1 MLFYKEKITKKK
13 TQHIY
18 KYKDIKQKLKILVDL
33 EYTYTE
39 IDKQLVKKE
48 WIKIKLIDKLFKNFN
63 TNRIKNREVM
73 RYTLLEL
80 EINRYMDKIN
90 VTVTDLNNIDIFLG
104 YDQLIKH
111 NLEVDWNKEIIQF
124 TRCPKKYKTQYQNIV
139 FTSKTRSARIKDSRL

>member
-18 KYKDIKQKLKILVDL
+18 KYKDLKILVDL

-39 IDKQLVKKE
+39 INKQLVKKE
-48 WIKIKLIDKLFKNFN
+48 WIKIELIDKLFKIFN

-80 EINRYMDKIN
+80 GINRYTEEIN
-90 VTVTDLNNIDIFLG
+90 ITVTDLNNIDIFLG
-104 YDQLIKH
+104 YD
-111 NLEVDWNKEIIQF
+111 
-124 TRCPKKYKTQYQNIV
+124 
-139 FTSKTRSARIKDSRL
+139 

>member
-18 KYKDIKQKLKILVDL
+18 KYKDLKILVDL

-39 IDKQLVKKE
+39 INKQLVKKE
-48 WIKIKLIDKLFKNFN
+48 WIKIELIDKLFKIFN

-80 EINRYMDKIN
+80 GINRYTEEIN
-90 VTVTDLNNIDIFLG
+90 ITVTDLNNIDIFLG
-104 YDQLIKH
+104 YDQLVKH

-124 TRCPKKYKTQYQNIV
+124 IRYPKKYKT
-139 FTSKTRSARIKDSRL
+139 